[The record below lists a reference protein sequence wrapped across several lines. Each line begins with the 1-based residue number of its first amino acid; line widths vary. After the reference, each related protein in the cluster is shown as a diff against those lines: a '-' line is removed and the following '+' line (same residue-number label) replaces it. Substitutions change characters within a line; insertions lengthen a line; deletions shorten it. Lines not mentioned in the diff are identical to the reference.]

1 MGGREGGLVRGD
13 GGGRGGGRGGAP
25 LVEEAGDGLDGEEGE
40 GVEEEGEGEQ
50 DPDAGGEKEACVFRE
65 VGQHKED
72 DEE

>member
-1 MGGREGGLVRGD
+1 M
-13 GGGRGGGRGGAP
+13 
-25 LVEEAGDGLDGEEGE
+25 VEEAGDGLDGEEGE